1 MAVVDQNAL
10 KLALKD
16 LFEGIH
22 SIYIWPMLGWQDIK
36 QRYRRSVLGPFWLTI
51 SNAALIGGMGP
62 LYGRLLGQDINTYFA
77 YLAVGFV
84 IWMLIAGI
92 INDSCNAFIS
102 AEGYIKEVRL
112 PFTVHVLRVVWKN
125 VLILAH
131 NFVIVIV
138 MVIIYARGIDWHL
151 LLAPFGVCLIAVNGI
166 WLGLLFGLLCARFR
180 DIPQLVS
187 SLLQIVFFLTP
198 IMWRGE
204 MLGRHQWVV
213 QVNPIYHFLEITRAP
228 LLAGAFPTT
237 SWIVVGGIT
246 FAGFILTLLIFA
258 RYRARIAY
266 WV

>member
-51 SNAALIGGMGP
+51 SNATLIGGMGP
-62 LYGRLLGQDINTYFA
+62 LYGRLLDQDITTYFA
-77 YLAVGFV
+77 YLAVGYV
-84 IWMLIAGI
+84 IWILIAGI
-92 INDSCNAFIS
+92 IHDSCNAFIS
-102 AEGYIKEVRL
+102 AEGYIKQVRL

-131 NFVIVIV
+131 NFVIVILV
-138 MVIIYARGIDWHL
+138 VIIYVDGIDWRL
-151 LLAPFGVCLIAVNGI
+151 LLAPLGVCLIAINGI

-213 QVNPIYHFLEITRAP
+213 QFNPIYHFLEITRAP
-228 LLAGAFPTT
+228 LLAGAVPTT

-246 FAGFILTLLIFA
+246 LAGFILALLIFA